1 MKKSENIIVD
11 GRTYTV
17 NPYITSTG
25 MMLWWELLSKFGEGL
40 VSFAFQFRDAAS
52 ARAGLASIMSS
63 DIKPEQVASLMSGL
77 QKMTPEEFQGFV
89 AKVLANTCVGS
100 RSVMEDYDTRFA
112 GEYKHLV
119 KLVWKTLEVQFRD
132 FFSASGAKE
141 GAASQVQ
148 G

>member
-1 MKKSENIIVD
+1 MKKSENIVVD

-17 NPYITSTG
+17 NPYVTSTG
-25 MMLWWELLSKFGEGL
+25 MMLWWEILSKFGEGL
-40 VSFAFQFRDAAS
+40 VSFVFQFKDAAQGK
-52 ARAGLASIMSS
+52 AAIASLMTS
-63 DIKPEQVASLMSGL
+63 DIKPEQISSLLSGL
-77 QKMTPEEFQGFV
+77 QKMSPEEFQGFV

-100 RSVMEDYDTRFA
+100 RSVMDDYDTRFA

-141 GAASQVQ
+141 GAASQTQ